1 MFALLLLLLATLLKF
16 TPSAHPMHMLPHAAQ
31 AAELLVTAWRLR
43 LRLASLQQAR
53 LGTPRAA
60 TTSAAFG
67 VEAPPPLPSAALP
80 PPPPP
85 PPPSALKGAPA
96 AIMALA
102 RRVVQE
108 RTEATTA
115 VTEEGGAA
123 RLGKPIAPIIM
134 LPSYT
139 RLRPRYTPNAP
150 LPPYPLTPSSPPPLL
165 TGELI
170 AAMVLSPLARHGA
183 RGGARYTVSRVKL
196 SELASHF
203 GVAGGGSGN
212 GGERRMSVMVN
223 SSW

>member
-150 LPPYPLTPSSPPPLL
+150 LPPYPLTPSSPP
-165 TGELI
+165 
-170 AAMVLSPLARHGA
+170 SPYRRAHCRHGA
-183 RGGARYTVSRVKL
+183 LTPGEARGARGCAVHGEPRQAFRARL
-196 SELASHF
+196 PLW
-203 GVAGGGSGN
+203 SG
-212 GGERRMSVMVN
+212 RRRKR
-223 SSW
+223 